1 MLRSCLSLAV
11 LVLASACAAE
21 RPAREPEVTTTSA
34 RIDTLPKST
43 TPTTALEPPTSQ
55 IATEYL
61 EAPTRPTLIEPP
73 STMTAG
79 LGDSQIVGVTN
90 AANDFEVEQARLAL
104 RRATDGRT
112 KDLAQ
117 LLYDH
122 HRDAKSRANRLTSS
136 LGLAAAP
143 TATSARLETEGRKA
157 LATLEGQSRRIDF
170 DRAYLQV
177 QVRQLREL
185 LDVLDYE
192 LIPSVQ
198 HADLKKWLLE
208 LRPVVAEDF
217 TRVSELQQ
225 TLSK

>member
-1 MLRSCLSLAV
+1 MTLRPTLVV

-43 TPTTALEPPTSQ
+43 TPTALEPPTSQ

-61 EAPTRPTLIEPP
+61 EGPMRPTLIEPP
-73 STMTAG
+73 AAG
-79 LGDSQIVGVTN
+79 LGDSQIVGITN

-122 HRDAKSRANRLTSS
+122 HRDAKSRVSRLTSS
-136 LGLAAAP
+136 FGLAAAP
-143 TATSARLETEGRKA
+143 TATSIRLENEGRGA

-170 DRAYLQV
+170 DQAYLQL
-177 QVRQLREL
+177 QVTQHREL
-185 LDVLDYE
+185 LDLLDYQ
-192 LIPSVQ
+192 LIPSAHQVE
-198 HADLKKWLLE
+198 LKKWLLE